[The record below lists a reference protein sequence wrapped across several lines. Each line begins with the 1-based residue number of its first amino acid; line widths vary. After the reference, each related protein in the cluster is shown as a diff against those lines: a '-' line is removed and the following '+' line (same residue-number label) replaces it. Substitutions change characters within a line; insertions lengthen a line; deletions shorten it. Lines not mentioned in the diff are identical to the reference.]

1 MPKLPQIPKEL
12 RKISDDI
19 SLSKSE
25 LDKLLRKLA
34 NIQREIES
42 RIRASTYTGK
52 KKTSIDKSDL
62 SVIVELY
69 EKVKKNESFQDY
81 VKSINEAIEKGSA
94 IVYASTMIRKMLPPE
109 HFISF
114 AKSVYGVDTNDPNE
128 AIKEVAKI
136 IVERGEIEK
145 IESNIKKYLVSTGV
159 IVDITTMSPEE
170 IRKEFENDQKYPNVE
185 SIREKLPEEYRNIIK
200 KSIKKKST
208 AINKIIE
215 ELEKIRSVRKLGPS
229 PT

>member
-34 NIQREIES
+34 NIQREVES
-42 RIRASTYTGK
+42 RIRASTYAGK

-94 IVYASTMIRKMLPPE
+94 IVYASTVIRKMLPPE